1 MNKIY
6 KVVWNATRGCYVVGS
21 ELIKTHQ
28 GKKSVRR
35 GGSVLSRA
43 GTALLLAIAGWGAA
57 CNFIYADVTVTD
69 PAKAGTVTTQ
79 QIANGGTQYD
89 IKNQQVNNGNALNK
103 FDKFGIAQH
112 DVANL
117 HMGDAAHQINLV
129 KDRINIDGVV
139 NAIKDNKIGGDVYF
153 FSNAGI
159 AVGKTGVFNVGRLTL
174 GTNAAYG
181 EALYN
186 GGMEKHLAQSAA
198 AQAKAVSGGSD
209 ITLKGKVYAA
219 SDVVLGAGSV
229 NVTADSVNVTGGEI
243 RTHWNNADTYADKK
257 AAEEYRNQLMK
268 VSPSATVA
276 TALGNGDIALAAV
289 GASTLEKPFET
300 KGAIVINQA
309 YIDAAGG
316 DTSVIASAERN
327 GGNLIGSKADAS
339 VEISNATIKGQNV
352 AISAETK
359 VSGKVG
365 SADAYKTS
373 AEEGGILGLLH
384 ATFDEQVGSL
394 ASVVKTDADSR
405 VKITDS
411 KVTAE
416 ENLAI
421 SSKAE
426 SEIGSETGGSLGV
439 GINVGIADVSS
450 KVDIQGTSALTAGKD
465 MSLSAEGSNAIDLQR
480 QGNAEDL
487 PIAIDLGWAEAKTDA
502 SVNVANVATLK
513 AKGNVD
519 VSAKAER
526 NLSVEVENSSGD
538 GTLGLAVGV
547 IQSETHATADVQGK
561 VYADGKVSVSAEN
574 TVSDENGK
582 YDPDTLHITSESES
596 DDGTGSDP
604 IHDIVDVA
612 TTKGKGNQ
620 LMAGIKKLWGNKST
634 EKKAA
639 DAETS
644 AAEQTA
650 STSAGG
656 GLGLNAATA
665 FLFSD
670 NSAKASLAGK
680 VRGAGAVDVHAETLS
695 RTKVKAGVSQGA
707 DKSAGIAA
715 AVNYI
720 DQNDKAEAELA
731 GDIKSKGDVKVSAE
745 TKRPWQSRLED
756 FGENL
761 ANDLKTI
768 FDPNNGF
775 ELSYLTDSWTQT
787 GGAGEKVSGA
797 AALNIMEYNHTAK
810 ATVKEGT
817 KVEIENGNLDVSAK
831 NDIHTVNF
839 SGDIKAPIG
848 DQPGSLDF
856 WEDIGGSPFSGGGKA
871 ALGGAALTV
880 HQKNTAEANVEDG
893 VTVTK
898 AENVSVTAENDGWN
912 LSIAAAGGKGQ
923 TVAIDGTVNVNRF
936 ENTTK
941 ATIGKAAI
949 SSAGDVA
956 VKAEDNT
963 KDINIGGAIA
973 VSEQAGIGATIAYNH
988 IDRTTEAALLGT
1000 VSSDK
1005 DVNVT
1010 AKNTGALYAMS
1021 AAGGVTME
1029 SSPTNGAGS
1038 SGLHAQGN
1046 GWQARPR

>member
-6 KVVWNATRGCYVVGS
+6 KVVWNATRGCYVVAS
-21 ELIKTHQ
+21 ELVKTHR

-35 GGSVLSRA
+35 TGSILSHA

-57 CNFIYADVTVTD
+57 CNFIYADVNVAD
-69 PAKAGTVTTQ
+69 PAHTGKVDKPPLAG
-79 QIANGGTQYD
+79 GGTQYD
-89 IKNQQVNNGNALNK
+89 IYNQQVNNGSALNK
-103 FDKFGIAQH
+103 FTDFGIGQK

-117 HMGDAAHQINLV
+117 QLGSSVDRQINLV
-129 KDRINIDGVV
+129 KNRINIDGVV

-159 AVGKTGVFNVGRLTL
+159 MVGKTGVFNVGRLTL

-186 GGMEKHLAQSAA
+186 GGMEKHLAQSAT
-198 AQAKAVSGGSD
+198 AQAKAVAGGSD
-209 ITLKGKVYAA
+209 ITLQGKVYAQG
-219 SDVVLGAGSV
+219 DVIVGAGDVSLNGAV
-229 NVTADSVNVTGGEI
+229 VRTHVDNAGTYAAQKTAD
-243 RTHWNNADTYADKK
+243 
-257 AAEEYRNQLMK
+257 EYRNQL
-268 VSPSATVA
+268 VNINTPSATVA
-276 TALGNGDIALAAV
+276 TTLGKGDVALAAV
-289 GASTLEKPFET
+289 GVPSEAKSFET
-300 KGAIVINQA
+300 KGAIVIDKA

-327 GGNLIGSKADAS
+327 GGNLMGSQASAS
-339 VEISNATIKGQNV
+339 VDISNATIKGQHV
-352 AISAETK
+352 GIAAKTE

-365 SADAYKTS
+365 SADAYKTA
-373 AEEGGILGLLH
+373 AEEDGILGLLH
-384 ATFDEQVGSL
+384 ATFDEQVGNL
-394 ASVVKTDADSR
+394 ASVVKTGADSLVT
-405 VKITDS
+405 VKDS
-411 KVTAE
+411 QLTAAE
-416 ENLAI
+416 DLTI
-421 SSKAE
+421 SSKVK
-426 SEIGSETGGSLGV
+426 SEIGSETGGALGV

-450 KVDIQGTSALTAGKD
+450 KVEIQGTSALTAGKD
-465 MSLSAEGSNAIDLQR
+465 LAISAEGSNAIDLQR
-480 QGNAEDL
+480 QGSAEDL

-502 SVNVANVATLK
+502 SVNVEKEATLK
-513 AKGNVD
+513 AKENVD

-547 IQSETHATADVQGK
+547 IQSETKATADVQGK
-561 VYADGKVSVSAEN
+561 VYANGKVSVSAEN
-574 TVSDENGK
+574 TVSDEDGK

-596 DDGTGSDP
+596 DDGTSSDP

-620 LMAGIKKLWGNKST
+620 LMAGIKKLWGDKST

-639 DAETS
+639 DAGTT
-644 AAEQTA
+644 AADQTA
-650 STSAGG
+650 ATSAGG

-670 NSAKASLAGK
+670 NSAKASLSGE
-680 VRGAGAVDVHAETLS
+680 VRGYDGASGAGAVDVHAETLS

-715 AVNYI
+715 AVNYV

-745 TKRPWQSRLED
+745 TKRPWQSNLEG

-761 ANDLKTI
+761 ADDLATI

-810 ATVKEGT
+810 ATVKKDT
-817 KVEIENGNLDVSAK
+817 KVDIDNGNLDVSAK

-848 DQPGSLDF
+848 DQPGSLNF

-871 ALGGAALTV
+871 ALGGAYRASEEYRRS
-880 HQKNTAEANVEDG
+880 HRGRWRDCDEGEGCQRH
-893 VTVTK
+893 
-898 AENVSVTAENDGWN
+898 
-912 LSIAAAGGKGQ
+912 GGKQ
-923 TVAIDGTVNVNRF
+923 RLESF
-936 ENTTK
+936 H
-941 ATIGKAAI
+941 
-949 SSAGDVA
+949 
-956 VKAEDNT
+956 
-963 KDINIGGAIA
+963 GGC
-973 VSEQAGIGATIAYNH
+973 G
-988 IDRTTEAALLGT
+988 R
-1000 VSSDK
+1000 
-1005 DVNVT
+1005 
-1010 AKNTGALYAMS
+1010 
-1021 AAGGVTME
+1021 
-1029 SSPTNGAGS
+1029 
-1038 SGLHAQGN
+1038 
-1046 GWQARPR
+1046 

>member
-6 KVVWNATRGCYVVGS
+6 KVVWNATRGCYVVAS
-21 ELIKTHQ
+21 ELVKTHR

-35 GGSVLSRA
+35 GGSILSRA

-57 CNFIYADVTVTD
+57 CNFIYADVNVAD
-69 PAKAGTVTTQ
+69 PAHTGKVDKTPLAG
-79 QIANGGTQYD
+79 GGTQYD
-89 IKNQQVNNGNALNK
+89 IYNQQVNNGSALNK
-103 FDKFGIAQH
+103 FTDFGIGQK

-117 HMGDAAHQINLV
+117 QLGSSVDRQINLV
-129 KDRINIDGVV
+129 KNRINIDGVV

-159 AVGKTGVFNVGRLTL
+159 MVGKTGVFNVGRLTL

-186 GGMEKHLAQSAA
+186 GGMEKHLAQSAT
-198 AQAKAVSGGSD
+198 AQAKAVAGGSD
-209 ITLKGKVYAA
+209 ITLQGKVYAQG
-219 SDVVLGAGSV
+219 DVIVGAGDVSLNGAAV
-229 NVTADSVNVTGGEI
+229 RTHVDNAGTYAAQKTAD
-243 RTHWNNADTYADKK
+243 
-257 AAEEYRNQLMK
+257 EYRNQL
-268 VSPSATVA
+268 VNINTPSATVA
-276 TALGNGDIALAAV
+276 TALGKGDVALAAV
-289 GASTLEKPFET
+289 GVPSEAKSFET
-300 KGAIVINQA
+300 KGAIVIDKA
-309 YIDAAGG
+309 YIDASGG

-327 GGNLIGSKADAS
+327 GGNLMGSQASAS
-339 VEISNATIKGQNV
+339 VDISNATIKGQHV
-352 AISAETK
+352 GIAAKTE

-365 SADAYKTS
+365 SADAYKTA
-373 AEEGGILGLLH
+373 AEEDGILGLLH
-384 ATFDEQVGSL
+384 ATFDEQVGNL
-394 ASVVKTDADSR
+394 ASVVKTGADSFVT
-405 VKITDS
+405 VKDS
-411 KVTAE
+411 QLTAAE
-416 ENLAI
+416 DLTI
-421 SSKAE
+421 SSKVK
-426 SEIGSETGGSLGV
+426 SEIGSETGGALGV

-450 KVDIQGTSALTAGKD
+450 KVEIQGTSALTAGKD
-465 MSLSAEGSNAIDLQR
+465 LAISEEGSNAIDLQR
-480 QGNAEDL
+480 QGSAEDL

-502 SVNVANVATLK
+502 SVNVDKEATLK
-513 AKGNVD
+513 AKENVD

-547 IQSETHATADVQGK
+547 IQSETKATADVQGK
-561 VYADGKVSVSAEN
+561 VYANGKVSVSAEN
-574 TVSDENGK
+574 TVSDEDGK

-596 DDGTGSDP
+596 DDGTSSDP

-620 LMAGIKKLWGNKST
+620 LMAGIKKLWGDKST

-639 DAETS
+639 DAGTT
-644 AAEQTA
+644 AADQTVA
-650 STSAGG
+650 TSAGG

-670 NSAKASLAGK
+670 NSAKASLSGE
-680 VRGAGAVDVHAETLS
+680 VRGYDGASGAGAVDVHAETLS

-715 AVNYI
+715 AVNYV

-745 TKRPWQSRLED
+745 TKRPWQSNLEG

-761 ANDLKTI
+761 ADDLATI

-810 ATVKEGT
+810 ATVKKDT
-817 KVEIENGNLDVSAK
+817 KVDIDNGNLDVSAK

-848 DQPGSLDF
+848 DQPGSLNF

-871 ALGGAALTV
+871 ALGGAYRASEEYRRS
-880 HQKNTAEANVEDG
+880 HRGRWRDCDEGEGCQRH
-893 VTVTK
+893 
-898 AENVSVTAENDGWN
+898 
-912 LSIAAAGGKGQ
+912 GGKQ
-923 TVAIDGTVNVNRF
+923 RLESF
-936 ENTTK
+936 H
-941 ATIGKAAI
+941 
-949 SSAGDVA
+949 
-956 VKAEDNT
+956 
-963 KDINIGGAIA
+963 GGC
-973 VSEQAGIGATIAYNH
+973 G
-988 IDRTTEAALLGT
+988 R
-1000 VSSDK
+1000 
-1005 DVNVT
+1005 
-1010 AKNTGALYAMS
+1010 
-1021 AAGGVTME
+1021 
-1029 SSPTNGAGS
+1029 
-1038 SGLHAQGN
+1038 
-1046 GWQARPR
+1046 